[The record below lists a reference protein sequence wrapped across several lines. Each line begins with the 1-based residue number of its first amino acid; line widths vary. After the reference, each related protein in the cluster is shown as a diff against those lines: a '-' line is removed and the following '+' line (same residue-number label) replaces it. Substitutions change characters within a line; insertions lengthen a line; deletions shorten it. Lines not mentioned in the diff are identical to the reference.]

1 MKTSRRPSARGRFF
15 SFLYFYYSITIFHL
29 LISIARNHLYG
40 FKKIGSIMTRVL
52 LIHPPVAKPGEP
64 PAGIARLKGA
74 LDAGRIPCSLMDANL
89 EGIRFLL
96 HGDVEADDTWTQ
108 NAVKNTDRH
117 IHEIRSGSAFNSIG
131 HYNRIVNDLNRLMA
145 LHGRGME
152 YHLSLAD
159 CTHGTLSPV
168 RSQDL
173 IRCAEN
179 PENDPFFEY
188 YSSRL
193 LPDIGEQT
201 PGIIGLSVNFL
212 SQSLSAFAMLGLIRK
227 RFPGIQ
233 LILGGGLVTSWMS
246 NPGWKDPFSGLVD
259 HCVAGP
265 GEAFFLSLLKAAEPS
280 GGNAAPHF
288 GGLAGLPYLSP
299 GFVLPYN
306 TSSGCFWRRCRFCPE
321 QSEGGDYRPIPHGRV
336 MEDLRM
342 LKETTAPSLVHF
354 LDNALSESF
363 LDRFTENPVGI
374 PWYGYV
380 RFSERLTDPDYCRR
394 IKESG
399 CVMLKLGLES
409 GDQAVLDSM
418 DKGIRIETASKV
430 LRNLKQAGI
439 PAYVYLLFGT
449 PYESEDSARRTMH
462 FVLDH
467 HETIGYMNPAIFNM
481 PVSSGDAAI
490 HPVRPFSQ
498 GDLSLYV
505 DFEHPR
511 GWNRSAVRH
520 FLDREFRRQPLIS
533 PILART
539 PKLFTSNHA
548 PFFCMR

>member
-1 MKTSRRPSARGRFF
+1 M
-15 SFLYFYYSITIFHL
+15 
-29 LISIARNHLYG
+29 
-40 FKKIGSIMTRVL
+40 V
-52 LIHPPVAKPGEP
+52 
-64 PAGIARLKGA
+64 
-74 LDAGRIPCSLMDANL
+74 
-89 EGIRFLL
+89 
-96 HGDVEADDTWTQ
+96 
-108 NAVKNTDRH
+108 
-117 IHEIRSGSAFNSIG
+117 
-131 HYNRIVNDLNRLMA
+131 
-145 LHGRGME
+145 
-152 YHLSLAD
+152 
-159 CTHGTLSPV
+159 
-168 RSQDL
+168 
-173 IRCAEN
+173 
-179 PENDPFFEY
+179 
-188 YSSRL
+188 
-193 LPDIGEQT
+193 
-201 PGIIGLSVNFL
+201 
-212 SQSLSAFAMLGLIRK
+212 GLIRK
-227 RFPGIQ
+227 RFPGIK
-233 LILGGGLVTSWMS
+233 LVLGGGLVTSWIA
-246 NPGWKDPFSGLVD
+246 NPGWKDPFRGLVD
-259 HCVAGP
+259 HCVDGP
-265 GEAFFLSLLKAAEPS
+265 GESFFISLLGIADLS
-280 GGNAAPHF
+280 DGYSTPHF
-288 GGLAGLPYLSP
+288 DNLVRLPYLSP

-321 QSEGGDYRPIPHGRV
+321 QSEGGDYRQIPHGRV
-336 MEDLRM
+336 MDDLRM
-342 LKETTAPSLVHF
+342 LKGTTAPSLIHF

-363 LDRFTENPVGI
+363 LDRFTENPAGI

-418 DKGIRIETASKV
+418 EKGIRVETASKV
-430 LRNLKQAGI
+430 LRNLKNVGI

-449 PYESEDSARRTMH
+449 PGESEGSARRTMH

-511 GWNRSAVRH
+511 GWDRSAVRH
-520 FLDREFRRQPLIS
+520 FLDREFRRNPLIS